1 MLRQRGTSSRARESY
16 AFRAR
21 FRFRARFVS
30 ERVLLVHLIIR
41 VLS

>member
-1 MLRQRGTSSRARESY
+1 MLRERGTSSRARESY

-21 FRFRARFVS
+21 FAFV
-30 ERVLLVHLIIR
+30 RVSLVHLIIR